1 MASVNRGFKGVW
13 IPKEIWLDENLTL
26 QEKVLYAEIDSLDN
40 DDGCYAGNAHF
51 SRFLG
56 VSKDRVS
63 KLISSLRNKGYITVE
78 MVYKDGT
85 KEIDKRIIKCNYTY
99 RRKDQY
105 PIGENTDTPIG
116 ENAKEN
122 NTLFN
127 NTIYISIFEYWNS
140 KGIIK
145 HRQLTNKMKTKIRT
159 TLKDYTEDE
168 IKRIMDNYAEIIH
181 DDKYWFNYKWTL
193 VDFLQRGLD
202 KFEDLEVAKEN
213 YIKDKRKNEVN
224 SADYDPYSYMEV
236 QE

>member
-1 MASVNRGFKGVW
+1 MASVSRGFKGVW

-122 NTLFN
+122 NTSFN
-127 NTIYISIFEYWNS
+127 NTLYISIFEHWNS
-140 KGIIK
+140 KGIIR
-145 HRQLTNKMKTKIRT
+145 HRKLTSKMETKIRT
-159 TLKDYTEDE
+159 ALKTYTEDE
-168 IKRIMDNYAEIIH
+168 IKEIIDNYAAIVL
-181 DDKYWFNYKWTL
+181 DDKYWFTYKWTL
-193 VDFLQRGLD
+193 EDFLQRGMTQ
-202 KFEDLEVAKEN
+202 FEDLEVAKQN
-213 YIKDKRKNEVN
+213 YLKEGPKTTQQD
-224 SADYDPYSYMEV
+224 DPYSWMEV

>member
-1 MASVNRGFKGVW
+1 MTSVSRGFKGVW
-13 IPKEIWLDENLTL
+13 IPREIWLDENLTL
-26 QEKVLYAEIDSLDN
+26 QEKALYAEIDSLDN

-122 NTLFN
+122 NTSFN
-127 NTIYISIFEYWNS
+127 NTLYISIFEHWNS
-140 KGIIK
+140 KGIIR
-145 HRQLTNKMKTKIRT
+145 HRKLTPKMKAKIKS
-159 TLKDYTEDE
+159 TLKVYTEDE
-168 IKRIMDNYAEIIH
+168 IKEIIDNYAEIVL
-181 DDKYWFNYKWTL
+181 DDKYYFTYKWTL
-193 VDFLQRGLD
+193 EDFLQRGMTQ
-202 KFEDLEVAKEN
+202 FEDLKVAKEN
-213 YIKDKRKNEVN
+213 YLAKNEQKK
-224 SADYDPYSYMEV
+224 AEDDPYGWMEV